1 MYISL
6 SQLNIDSYITS
17 LQDVLVFGN
26 TIILLHSYVE
36 YDTQEFYPIWRQFRD
51 MIEKQQGFNIVEIDH
66 EAMEYLQLYHKN
78 LYMALG
84 DYNILAGDY
93 RVIYPTVL
101 LFKNGMKTRYQGK
114 LNLDDITRF
123 INAKVYGK
131 VSPKTPTRTQTPR
144 TRTRTQTQTNASTIK
159 RQPSAS
165 TPFSTFNQKSIS
177 ASDKITSLHKD
188 VEKAFARL
196 LK

>member
-1 MYISL
+1 
-6 SQLNIDSYITS
+6 
-17 LQDVLVFGN
+17 
-26 TIILLHSYVE
+26 
-36 YDTQEFYPIWRQFRD
+36 

-114 LNLDDITRF
+114 LSLDDITRF

-131 VSPKTPTRTQTPR
+131 VVPKTPTRTQTPR
-144 TRTRTQTQTNASTIK
+144 TQRQRQTQRQTRTRTNATTIK
-159 RQPSAS
+159 QQPSAS
-165 TPFSTFNQKSIS
+165 TSFSTFNQKSIS
-177 ASDKITSLHKD
+177 ASDKITSLQKD